1 MSLFLRHSS
10 ECVHMRHALFPVGRT
25 SGMPVLI
32 LDLNADDGTAILMHI
47 PIRLL
52 GNLGKKDVHILQILW
67 IIRPKSQFSPLFFLH
82 QPVREATVPALSV
95 RPRTDTQPYFHPG
108 FLTAVQK
115 RLQIPS
121 AGEIPLTFRFLMVDP
136 KHVRSN
142 DVYAALLHLLKCC
155 FPFPFRIAGE
165 MEFSHDGQDRSVVAG

>member
-1 MSLFLRHSS
+1 MSVF
-10 ECVHMRHALFPVGRT
+10 
-25 SGMPVLI
+25 I
-32 LDLNADDGTAILMHI
+32 LDLYTNDRTAILMHI
-47 PIRLL
+47 PFRQLCDF
-52 GNLGKKDVHILQILW
+52 GKKDIDISQILW
-67 IIRPKSQFSPLFFLH
+67 IVRPQSQFSPSFLLH

-165 MEFSHDGQDRSVVAG
+165 MEFSHDWQDWTAVAG